1 MKLLR
6 LKKPV
11 KKNIRDVID
20 NERVIKK
27 AVKESIKDQ
36 NKVTKK
42 AAVLRANMALQR

>member
-36 NKVTKK
+36 KKVTKK
-42 AAVLRANMALQR
+42 AAILRASMALQR

>member
-1 MKLLR
+1 MKLLQF
-6 LKKPV
+6 KKPA

-20 NERVIKK
+20 NERAIKK

-42 AAVLRANMALQR
+42 AAILRAEMSLQC